1 MMTGTRI
8 GNSCLF
14 LLYGALVCLCILGF
28 AIYDVRKRRVP
39 DLALAVFLPFA
50 LLSPFIRAMA
60 FPLWQLF
67 LPSAIISLGG
77 AAAGFGILLSAA
89 LFSEGG
95 AGIGGGDIKLAAIMG
110 FIYGPSQIIGVLF
123 IASLLAVLAAFFIK
137 GRQENGSL
145 SLPFV
150 PFLAAGSLAVTVTL
164 IFNLIFR

>member
-8 GNSCLF
+8 GNSWLF
-14 LLYGALVCLCILGF
+14 LLYGVFVCLCIFGF

-60 FPLWQLF
+60 FSLWQLF
-67 LPSAIISLGG
+67 LPSAVISLGG

-110 FIYGPSQIIGVLF
+110 VIYGPSHMIEVLF
-123 IASLLAVLAAFFIK
+123 IASLLAVLTAFFIK
-137 GRQENGSL
+137 NRQGNRRL

-150 PFLAAGSLAVTVTL
+150 PFLAAGSLAVTATVIL
-164 IFNLIFR
+164 KL